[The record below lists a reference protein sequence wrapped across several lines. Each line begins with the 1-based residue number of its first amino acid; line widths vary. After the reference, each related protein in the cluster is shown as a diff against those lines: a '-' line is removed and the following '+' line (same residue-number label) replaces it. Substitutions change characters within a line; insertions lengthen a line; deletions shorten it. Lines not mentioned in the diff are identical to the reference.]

1 MTYLPADDT
10 LLPVEQT
17 ESPERGE
24 GLASSMAQALRAL
37 ELELRGQIQREEG
50 PCGFFDFV
58 AHAAPRYTSFL
69 DTLRSEHRDLLDR
82 VAALRNRSDMVSSS
96 SAELR
101 LAFQLLCAA
110 IADHDALEREILRD
124 ALEP

>member
-1 MTYLPADDT
+1 MMHPPADDT
-10 LLPVEQT
+10 LLQVDLA
-17 ESPERGE
+17 ESPELVDGP
-24 GLASSMAQALRAL
+24 GSSMAQALRAL
-37 ELELRGQIQREEG
+37 DFELRAQIQREEG

-69 DTLRSEHRDLLDR
+69 DTLRGEHRDLLDR
-82 VAALRNRSDMVSSS
+82 VAALRTRRELVSSH